1 MSTEKL
7 IIKIK
12 AKIERY
18 DNSAANMQSAST
30 AKEIVEKEKLEVY
43 QSLLQEANKY
53 LDRKNPVDRF
63 F

>member
-12 AKIERY
+12 AKIEDYGNLDHKIR
-18 DNSAANMQSAST
+18 ST
-30 AKEIVEKEKLEVY
+30 DTVKEMLEREKLEVY
-43 QSLLQEANKY
+43 QSLLEEANKY
-53 LDRKNPVDRF
+53 LERKNPVDRF